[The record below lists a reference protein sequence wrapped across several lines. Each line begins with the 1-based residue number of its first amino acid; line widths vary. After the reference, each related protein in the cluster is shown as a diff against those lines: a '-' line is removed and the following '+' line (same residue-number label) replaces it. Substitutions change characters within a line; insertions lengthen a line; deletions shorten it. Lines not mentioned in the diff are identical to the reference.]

1 MLGLTFLTEA
11 DYNLVQEAD
20 TFNLTDLASFA
31 LDKELSV
38 DLIHAVGTK
47 DSIKLNH
54 SYNREQ
60 IEWFKPSSALNLIK
74 TQNA

>member
-31 LDKELSV
+31 LDKEISV
-38 DLIHAVGTK
+38 DLVHVFGTK

-54 SYNREQ
+54 SYNR
-60 IEWFKPSSALNLIK
+60 
-74 TQNA
+74 